1 MTPERDARKQP
12 LHIAKTSPL
21 MAPQNEAGED
31 LPMRRR
37 RLRYR
42 AWHRGTREMD
52 LILGPFA
59 DSHADQMGDREVDQF
74 EGLLTEADTELLK
87 WVLGQVEPPAHI
99 DKELLTRLVA
109 FRTAA
114 AP

>member
-1 MTPERDARKQP
+1 
-12 LHIAKTSPL
+12 

-59 DSHADQMGDREVDQF
+59 DAHAERMDGREVDRF
-74 EGLLTEADTELLK
+74 EGLLTRKPTPNSSSGCSARK
-87 WVLGQVEPPAHI
+87 PPPAHI
-99 DKELLTRLVA
+99 DTELLARLAA
-109 FRTAA
+109 FRTATA
-114 AP
+114 R